1 MYDDYPIGPAL
12 TDDDM
17 AHMDQDLFRRMQ
29 EAALRFRSGE
39 SDMEEI
45 MTPNGPARLV
55 RDPTNPLGFR
65 IDFVGG
71 GSRHSV
77 SVQEYP
83 AAPGRPHGYPAPLP
97 FLENC
102 VATVNTLDQ
111 AVTWHDPTDPVQ
123 AFERVSDQCIAD
135 AWMRAGTETST
146 AADGGVGRVFVK
158 DDVERTLRLLRD
170 DGQVRLELRERRR

>member
-1 MYDDYPIGPAL
+1 
-12 TDDDM
+12 M
-17 AHMDQDLFRRMQ
+17 ADMDQDLFRRMQ

-55 RDPTNPLGFR
+55 RDATNPLGFR

-71 GSRHSV
+71 GARHSV

-83 AAPGRPHGYPAPLP
+83 ASPGRPHGYPAPLP

-102 VATVNTLDQ
+102 AATVNTLDQ
-111 AVTWHDPTDPVQ
+111 AVTWNDPADPER
-123 AFERVSDQCIAD
+123 AFEHVSDQCIGD
-135 AWMRAGTETST
+135 DWVRSETEPSPVND
-146 AADGGVGRVFVK
+146 DGMARVFVK
-158 DDVERTLRLLRD
+158 EDVERTLRLLRE
-170 DGQVRLELRERRR
+170 DGQVRLELRERRL

>member
-1 MYDDYPIGPAL
+1 MYDDYPTGPGL

-45 MTPNGPARLV
+45 MTPNGPARLI
-55 RDPTNPLGFR
+55 RDASNPLGFR

-71 GSRHSV
+71 GARHSV

-97 FLENC
+97 FLANC
-102 VATVNTLDQ
+102 AATVNTLDQ
-111 AVTWHDPTDPVQ
+111 AVTWSDPPEPER

-135 AWMRAGTETST
+135 EWLRAATEPST
-146 AADGGVGRVFVK
+146 AADDGLVRVFVK
-158 DDVERTLRLLRD
+158 DDVERTLRLLRED
-170 DGQVRLELRERRR
+170 RQVRLELRERRL

>member
-1 MYDDYPIGPAL
+1 
-12 TDDDM
+12 M

-45 MTPNGPARLV
+45 MTPNGPARLI
-55 RDPTNPLGFR
+55 RDASNPLGFR

-83 AAPGRPHGYPAPLP
+83 AALGRPHGYPAPLP
-97 FLENC
+97 FLANC
-102 VATVNTLDQ
+102 AATVNTLDQ
-111 AVTWHDPTDPVQ
+111 AVTWHAPAEPAQ
-123 AFERVSDQCIAD
+123 AFESVSDQCV
-135 AWMRAGTETST
+135 
-146 AADGGVGRVFVK
+146 ADGWARVADGAASRVFAK
-158 DDVERTLRLLRD
+158 DDVQRILRLIED
-170 DGQVRLELRERRR
+170 DGPARVVLEERRPRA

>member
-1 MYDDYPIGPAL
+1 
-12 TDDDM
+12 
-17 AHMDQDLFRRMQ
+17 MDQDLFRRMQ

-55 RDPTNPLGFR
+55 RDATNPLGFR

-71 GSRHSV
+71 GARHSV

-102 VATVNTLDQ
+102 AATVNTLDQ
-111 AVTWHDPTDPVQ
+111 AVTWYRPADPTQ
-123 AFERVSDQCIAD
+123 AFESVSHQCV
-135 AWMRAGTETST
+135 
-146 AADGGVGRVFVK
+146 ADGWTRLADEGTSRVFRK
-158 DDVERTLRLLRD
+158 EDVERI
-170 DGQVRLELRERRR
+170 VRLADDQGQTRVVLEERRLSA

>member
-1 MYDDYPIGPAL
+1 
-12 TDDDM
+12 
-17 AHMDQDLFRRMQ
+17 MDQDLFQRMQ

-39 SDMEEI
+39 SDVEEI

-55 RDPTNPLGFR
+55 RDATNPLGFR

-71 GSRHSV
+71 GARHSV

-102 VATVNTLDQ
+102 AATVNTLDR
-111 AVTWHDPTDPVQ
+111 AVTWHEPVDPLL
-123 AFERVSDQCIAD
+123 AFDSVSHQCV
-135 AWMRAGTETST
+135 
-146 AADGGVGRVFVK
+146 ADGWVRLADEGTSRVFRK
-158 DDVERTLRLLRD
+158 EDVERILRRED
-170 DGQVRLELRERRR
+170 DSGQPRVVLAERRPQA